1 MGRLAQTLGGEVI
14 HRCAAHSVEFDNR
27 TLRPSMQDV
36 KALENAVKALPPQD
50 LAEFRR
56 WFAEFDLAVWYEKI
70 EVDLSSSKLDALL
83 SEAEEDYNS
92 GEPKSL

>member
-1 MGRLAQTLGGEVI
+1 
-14 HRCAAHSVEFDNR
+14 
-27 TLRPSMQDV
+27 MQDS

-56 WFAEFDLAVWYEKI
+56 WFAEFDLAVWDETI
-70 EVDLSSSKLDALL
+70 EVDLSSGKLDALL

-92 GEPKSL
+92 DEPKSL

>member
-1 MGRLAQTLGGEVI
+1 
-14 HRCAAHSVEFDNR
+14 
-27 TLRPSMQDV
+27 MQDV

-56 WFAEFDLAVWYEKI
+56 WFAEFDLAVWDEKI
-70 EVDLSSSKLDALL
+70 EVDLSSGKLDALL

-92 GEPKSL
+92 DEPKSL

>member
-1 MGRLAQTLGGEVI
+1 
-14 HRCAAHSVEFDNR
+14 
-27 TLRPSMQDV
+27 MQDV

-56 WFAEFDLAVWYEKI
+56 WFAEFDLTVWDEKI
-70 EVDLSSSKLDALL
+70 EVDLSSGKLDALL

-92 GEPKSL
+92 GESKSL